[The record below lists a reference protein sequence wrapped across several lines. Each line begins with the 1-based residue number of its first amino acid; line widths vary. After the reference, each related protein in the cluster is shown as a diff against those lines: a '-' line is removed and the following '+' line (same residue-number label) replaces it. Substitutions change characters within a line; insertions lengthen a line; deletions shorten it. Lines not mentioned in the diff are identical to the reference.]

1 MMLCSITSPLFD
13 LHKLIRLIVRR
24 LPPPLSSS
32 NRLFE
37 YIHRI
42 KEEEEE
48 YFILCL
54 PSCLFLS
61 HPKWEIER
69 QQGWRTWISR
79 TIAFFQST
87 YFPRIDRRI
96 NARVRRRKKER
107 KKCRFTW
114 CETRFPLVCGW
125 LRSRYQRGAP
135 TIRSARWIGGNRG
148 DSWISLSRKTAS
160 VSSNKSALHSSPT
173 SLSPLEQ
180 DDEFASLFPL
190 DCYKTVRVITRFIRG
205 DDFPRK
211 PR

>member
-107 KKCRFTW
+107 KKEMPIYVVRN
-114 CETRFPLVCGW
+114 EISPRLRLAPLALSTRGTHDKKCALDW
-125 LRSRYQRGAP
+125 RKSRWFVDPA
-135 TIRSARWIGGNRG
+135 
-148 DSWISLSRKTAS
+148 LS
-160 VSSNKSALHSSPT
+160 
-173 SLSPLEQ
+173 
-180 DDEFASLFPL
+180 
-190 DCYKTVRVITRFIRG
+190 
-205 DDFPRK
+205 
-211 PR
+211 